1 VKALQEIERLRTQLQ
16 ERQLDPEEPLFVLRA
31 QDILSATTVE
41 QWAEMLEDLEGEGC
55 PKVGEARR
63 LAAAMRRWPKRKVP
77 GRNFDGGQKK

>member
-1 VKALQEIERLRTQLQ
+1 LQEIERLRTQLQ
-16 ERQLDPEEPLFVLRA
+16 ERRLDPEEPLFVLRA

-63 LAAAMRRWPKRKVP
+63 LAASMRRWPKRKVP